1 MRSLR
6 IRIFRKHT
14 RKMGLFKD
22 VYTYLEQ
29 QTCLTCET
37 GTNWNPMK
45 PQGATCTA
53 FDMWGNPAAQKPPDT
68 SDSISLRSVYPTQA
82 ECGAERVRAGRGVSL
97 QSGFIWDCSFE
108 EERGPVSGRRRGSWC
123 SRTLSSECP
132 GSVILSIMKF
142 CSFIN
147 KLRSRS
153 SQLLQA
159 IATRPPQRNPTR
171 SQLNNTNL
179 SESRKKMLHNSPHV
193 KSFRLENIENERFLQ
208 IKHSTKSICLF
219 KYFRGC
225 YICMTF

>member
-1 MRSLR
+1 MNATDVSCLNA
-6 IRIFRKHT
+6 IAAYSHFRKHT

-45 PQGATCTA
+45 PEGATCTA
-53 FDMWGNPAAQKPPDT
+53 LDMWGNPAAQKTPDT

-108 EERGPVSGRRRGSWC
+108 EGRGPVSGRRREFQC
-123 SRTLSSECP
+123 SRTVLRASRQRHTVKCM
-132 GSVILSIMKF
+132 ITKF
-142 CSFIN
+142 HNFIN

-159 IATRPPQRNPTR
+159 IATGPPQRNPTL

-179 SESRKKMLHNSPHV
+179 LASRKKMLHNTPHV
-193 KSFRLENIENERFLQ
+193 LAQN
-208 IKHSTKSICLF
+208 
-219 KYFRGC
+219 
-225 YICMTF
+225 